1 MRRINEMR
9 SNKYKKC
16 TIQVISVKGIICS
29 EKCDIDW
36 GEGRSYCQRQQFS
49 RYARTQGSCGDN
61 LSPGIPK

>member
-29 EKCDIDW
+29 EECDIDW
-36 GEGRSYCQRQQFS
+36 GEGMSYCQRQQFS
-49 RYARTQGSCGDN
+49 RYARTQGS
-61 LSPGIPK
+61 